1 MITKAAPSKLNAAV
15 LEGFVN
21 TVLRKNFDHPAD
33 TPAFHREIWE
43 LVTSN
48 EKKVA
53 IAAPRHHAKSTA
65 VTHAYT
71 LASVLFRESRY
82 VVIVSDT
89 VSQAIQFLGD
99 IKKELLENEDL
110 QTFFSIKTPFPKDTE
125 DDLIVELDDRYTFRI
140 QAKGSEQKLRGL
152 KWDNLR
158 PQLIIGDDMENDE
171 IVMNKDRRMKF
182 KRWFYGAL
190 IPCISATGKIRLV
203 GTILHLDSL
212 LENLMPRSQLAAT
225 RGTGKLPL
233 IVEDLKEYTHQ
244 KLPWK
249 SVKYRAHTDDFK
261 SLLWPEMK
269 TAQEFKMLRED
280 FIRQGLP
287 DVYSQEMLN
296 VPLDVSDTFF
306 KKQDFIDF
314 RPNDGKKHLTY
325 YATCDL
331 AVSTNQRA
339 DYSAFIVAGLD
350 EEGRLFCKHVI
361 KERMDAMQIVD
372 TILMIQKHYQPVLF
386 GFEQGTIQKAIGPYL
401 NEAMMKRG
409 SFVNIML
416 LKPSGDKLTRAR
428 SIQARMRSGACRF
441 DKQAEWYQPFEDE
454 LMRFPRDKHDDQ
466 VDAWAYLG
474 LMLDRMWEA
483 PTQVEMDEEEY
494 WLMVQESGS
503 TTPNDGRSLVC
514 GY

>member
-1 MITKAAPSKLNAAV
+1 MSKLNAEV
-15 LEGFVN
+15 MEGFVN
-21 TVLRKNFDHPAD
+21 SVLRKNFDKPAA
-33 TPAFHREIWE
+33 TPEFHKEIWN

-48 EKKVA
+48 SKQVA
-53 IAAPRHHAKSTA
+53 IAAPRYHAKSTA

-82 VVIVSDT
+82 VLIVSDT
-89 VSQAIQFLGD
+89 VTQAVQFLGD
-99 IKKELLENEDL
+99 IKKELLDNDDL
-110 QTFFSIKTPFPKDTE
+110 RSLFGIKGFAKDTE
-125 DDLIVELDDRYTFRI
+125 DDLIVEMEDNHTFRI

-152 KWDNLR
+152 KWANLR
-158 PQLIIGDDMENDE
+158 PDLIIGDDMENDE

-190 IPCISATGKIRLV
+190 VPCISSTGKIRIV

-212 LENLMPRSQLAAT
+212 LENLMPASQLGSH
-225 RGTGKLPL
+225 RGIKSL
-233 IVEDLKEYTHQ
+233 VKEDLKEYALN

-261 SLLWPEMK
+261 QLLWPEMK
-269 TAQEFKMLRED
+269 SAEEFRMQKD
-280 FIRQGLP
+280 DYVRQGLA

-296 VPLDVSDTFF
+296 IPLDITSTFF
-306 KKQDFIDF
+306 KKSDFIPFKPEDH
-314 RPNDGKKHLTY
+314 KKNLVY

-331 AVSTNQRA
+331 AVSQSQKA
-339 DYSAFIVAGLD
+339 DYSAFVVGGMDD
-350 EEGRLFCKHVI
+350 EGKLYCKHVI
-361 KERMDAMQIVD
+361 KERMDALEIVD
-372 TILMIQKHYQPVLF
+372 TILMIQKVYKPVLF
-386 GFEQGTIQKAIGPYL
+386 GLEQGTIQKAIGPYL
-401 NEAMMKRG
+401 NEAMLKRNEFI
-409 SFVNIML
+409 STVL

-441 DKQAEWYQPFEDE
+441 DKDADWYQGFEDE
-454 LMRFPRDKHDDQ
+454 LLRFPRDKHDDQ

-483 PTQVEMDEEEY
+483 PTEKEIQEEEY
-494 WLMVQESGS
+494 EAFIQESNIGA
-503 TTPNDGRSLVC
+503 DQGRSIVC